1 MPSVTQKCKAK
12 GCPFTPDEHE
22 EWMGLCRKAPEHG
35 HRDDQLS
42 HQHLPKKGMGG
53 HNQKSKIEAILCWPM
68 HDRIDNGD
76 WGNGIVVA
84 FIDGQKVP
92 MYRAFDLHN
101 NTLIERPVLSAA
113 AEVEPKPADVNLD
126 AAPLAAAPSAGE
138 KEESDGQV
146 DGDRDDNAS
155 NAQFEPTG
163 HTSNIQRGVRDSRA
177 VVHPVQLT
185 HEQRV
190 AIAQE
195 IKNAEWNRQ
204 WIAGDTGNQWIAELG
219 EEAEQYLSD
228 FGYVHESL
236 SNILRVCAAIP
247 PPYRNGALRYSHH
260 VVVYELPREEQ
271 MLLLMECEQ
280 AGWSVAEFR
289 RQVKRPKP
297 QTKRWPMSEL
307 LEGLEEWN
315 PTDRPRPKGAVRA
328 YLTWLGGQK

>member
-1 MPSVTQKCKAK
+1 MGEGAPAKFGTMQKITRRIKEEGDGVDSDADSSV
-12 GCPFTPDEHE
+12 
-22 EWMGLCRKAPEHG
+22 
-35 HRDDQLS
+35 
-42 HQHLPKKGMGG
+42 GG
-53 HNQKSKIEAILCWPM
+53 SSTSL
-68 HDRIDNGD
+68 
-76 WGNGIVVA
+76 
-84 FIDGQKVP
+84 
-92 MYRAFDLHN
+92 
-101 NTLIERPVLSAA
+101 
-113 AEVEPKPADVNLD
+113 
-126 AAPLAAAPSAGE
+126 APSPIG
-138 KEESDGQV
+138 
-146 DGDRDDNAS
+146 NAALDVLGRGGADS
-155 NAQFEPTG
+155 
-163 HTSNIQRGVRDSRA
+163 QRGSN
-177 VVHPVQLT
+177 HPPLT

-190 AIAQE
+190 AKALE